1 MPCSVLE
8 KMAQRRFFK
17 PLAAIF
23 FIVSLM
29 PLPALSADK
38 PFCRWGDCKNGI
50 GEKEWPQDSGK
61 SVSYIAEFNDGRR
74 QDYGIRIRE
83 EDPWICEQSIS
94 DGRIVGLRFC
104 ATEKGS
110 ILYRY
115 MDGSTKKGSD
125 YYWVSN
131 TGKVTVGRWFAND
144 NVWVVPIDLDQI
156 YEDHRSLRVKGT
168 RLKAYLPSWFPD
180 PPGRVRLKTDKPFLS
195 EKKMLA
201 AVKENKAAEARTQ
214 NKKSS
219 ETVKTDVKKE
229 EIVEQKKKKTEKS
242 LVKGRIFEHNNI
254 TTGCYFGNCNDGF
267 GGFLS
272 KNGDEHVGLW
282 KRGEPHGYGH
292 VTEAESQSECE
303 AVYTKGKVNSLQV
316 CLYPKS
322 NQAGAYQRGKVNRPN
337 EGIRWDLGSG
347 EIVEVGIWKGGKIYR
362 EAQIDLSLVRTEW
375 IKLRNARARVGGAVM
390 NSFISEELKNLRAP
404 EDTQSEWLRARELAR
419 ASKTQVIPQE
429 APMKLGCVSGNCEDG
444 FGEFATPDMTFTG
457 TFKNRRVSGYTLITS
472 SEQQC
477 EARMRGG
484 FHAGLEHCVDIQS
497 GNHSFAYRNKA
508 GLQRAKITISPN
520 GDLVSY
526 RVYENDEEIN
536 TLFSSEAEKQE
547 LASVEFENFYGDLI
561 KFKRKAPRE
570 ARVLRVASLE
580 KIPSIRFGSDVDN
593 AYEEP
598 IEKPKTVS
606 KPQSSSKNKSPETT
620 KPKAKVVAKSSS
632 VTPPKPPRA
641 VRKSDRDK
649 PQSNLQRLAYI
660 VAELNAGSRQIN
672 FNYRLDKVRI
682 DPKKFELVYEFTA
695 MKPIRDLDTSVI
707 SIANQTAYCSSS
719 KLKPFRDENMPAR
732 WSYVDAEDET
742 FEVLTRI
749 KECR

>member
-1 MPCSVLE
+1 MPGSALE

-17 PLAAIF
+17 SLAAIF
-23 FIVSLM
+23 YIVSLM
-29 PLPALSADK
+29 PLHAFSADK

-50 GEKEWPQDSGK
+50 GEKAYPQDSGTNF
-61 SVSYIAEFNDGRR
+61 SYIAKFKDGRR
-74 QDYGIRIRE
+74 QDYAIRIRE
-83 EDPWICEQSIS
+83 EDPWICEQSFS
-94 DGRIVGLRFC
+94 DGRKVGLRFC

-110 ILYRY
+110 ISYRY
-115 MDGSTKKGSD
+115 FDGSSKKGSD
-125 YYWVSN
+125 HYWVSN
-131 TGKVTVGRWFAND
+131 KGKVTVGRWFATD
-144 NVWVVPIDLDQI
+144 NIWIVPIDLDQI
-156 YEDHRSLRVKGT
+156 HEDHRSLRKKGT
-168 RLKAYLPSWFPD
+168 RLKKYLPSWFPD
-180 PPGRVRLKTDKPFLS
+180 PPGRLRLKTDKPFLS
-195 EKKMLA
+195 EKKMLT

-214 NKKSS
+214 NKQSS
-219 ETVKTDVKKE
+219 EIVKTDVNKE
-229 EIVEQKKKKTEKS
+229 ELVEQKKKKTKKS
-242 LVKGRIFEHNNI
+242 ITKDRYFVDTNT
-254 TTGCYFGNCNDGF
+254 TTGCYFGDCDDGF

-272 KNGDEHVGLW
+272 KNGDLHVGLW

-292 VTEAESQSECE
+292 VTEAESKSECE
-303 AVYTKGKVNSLQV
+303 AVYAKGKVNSLQV

-322 NQAGAYQRGKVNRPN
+322 NQAAALQRGKINRPG

-362 EAQIDLSLVRTEW
+362 EDRIDLSLVRTEW
-375 IKLRNARARVGGAVM
+375 IKLRNARSRVGGAVM

-429 APMKLGCVSGNCEDG
+429 APMKLVCISGNCEDG
-444 FGEFATPDMTFTG
+444 FGEFATPDMTFAG

-472 SEQQC
+472 SEEQC

-497 GNHSFAYRNKA
+497 GNHSFAYLYKA

-526 RVYENDEEIN
+526 KVYENDEEISIS
-536 TLFSSEAEKQE
+536 FSSEAEKQE
-547 LASVEFENFYGDLI
+547 LAAVEFENFYGDLI

-580 KIPSIRFGSDVDN
+580 KIPPIRFGSDVDD

-598 IEKPKTVS
+598 IEKPKSVS
-606 KPQSSSKNKSPETT
+606 KPQPSLKTKSSEIT
-620 KPKAKVVAKSSS
+620 KPKAKVVAESSS
-632 VTPPKPPRA
+632 VAPAKPPRA
-641 VRKSDRDK
+641 VSKSERDK

-682 DPKKFELVYEFTA
+682 DPNKFALVYEFTA
-695 MKPIRDLDTSVI
+695 MVPIRDLDTSVI
-707 SIANQTAYCSSS
+707 SAANQTAYCSAS
-719 KLKPFRDENMPAR
+719 KLKPFREENMPAR
-732 WSYVDAEDET
+732 WSYVDAEDQT
-742 FEVLTRI
+742 LEVVTAVSD
-749 KECR
+749 CS